1 MKCKQVLR
9 RIEAYFD
16 GELPA
21 DERAGMEEHLRSCP
35 SCSRELQV
43 LRSLSSLVRG
53 VEVPSVS
60 APLWENYPSRVLRR
74 ARGEGERK
82 SRAPQRERGVPLLR
96 PRLAYAAAAIFL
108 VFLAGM
114 VYHFTMAP
122 TGPDVEVA
130 TRATSQRTVVER
142 FEAGDLASSVM
153 TFAPE
158 KDSVAVVWVFGC
170 RVEGVQNNGG
180 GAIL

>member
-1 MKCKQVLR
+1 VKCTQVLR

-16 GELPA
+16 GELPP

-35 SCSRELQV
+35 SCSRELQL

-60 APLWENYPSRVLRR
+60 APLWESYPSRVLRR
-74 ARGEGERK
+74 AQKEGERK
-82 SRAPQRERGVPLLR
+82 RPAARRERGFPLFH

-114 VYHFTMAP
+114 VYHFTMPP
-122 TGPDVEVA
+122 TGPDVELA
-130 TRATSQRTVVER
+130 APRASQRTVVER

-158 KDSVAVVWVFGC
+158 KDPVAVVWVFGC
-170 RVEGVQNNGG
+170 RVEGGQNNGG